1 MARKYLIKLK
11 GKKYLILKYVNRKH
25 SFLSRFSLGFCSS
38 FLVLAIT
45 KSLSL
50 TKLSFYDFFY
60 DDFKLAIRRVIKLS
74 SIYLGLDLVKDE
86 TFNFCENIDIYSLHS
101 LNRIFEKKILVDKE
115 NFNLKGQYLYV
126 IAALIEADKKNKT
139 NLIDK
144 YNNFSQQIIDQ
155 ANLKFNSEDYLSKDI
170 VCPSCGEIF
179 RVDTTLFKKS
189 RRVGDFDI
197 DDAIAALREWNKLF
211 SKEKYKWYVISGTFL
226 GLIREGGF
234 LAHDYDID
242 IGINSEDFLFD
253 EILSKISNSKN
264 FILKKID
271 FLLEGCFKDDK
282 YISSKE
288 KKVVLLKIVH
298 RSGLSIDLFIHYFDN
313 DIIWH
318 GSSFHRW
325 ENKIFDIETYN
336 LHGVDVYGPKDS
348 NLYLTENYGEW
359 KTPVTDFHFNTGT
372 PNLSIVKNPS
382 SIAMFIKRISEFRSR
397 KSFLKN
403 EVILQ
408 KLNILSEKGVFD
420 IRGIQN

>member
-1 MARKYLIKLK
+1 MAMKYLIRLK

-25 SFLSRFSLGFCSS
+25 SFLTRVSLGFSSS
-38 FLVLAIT
+38 FFLLAIT

-50 TKLSFYDFFY
+50 TKLAFNDFFY
-60 DDFKLAIRRVIKLS
+60 DDFKLATRRLIKLS
-74 SIYLGLDLVKDE
+74 SIYLGLGLLKDE
-86 TFNFCENIDIYSLHS
+86 TFNFCENIDINSLHT
-101 LNRIFEKKILVDKE
+101 LNRLFERKILIDKE
-115 NFNLKGQYLYV
+115 NFTLKGQYLYV
-126 IAALIEADKKNKT
+126 IAALIEADTKNKT
-139 NLIDK
+139 NLINK
-144 YNNFSQQIIDQ
+144 FNNFSQQIIDQ
-155 ANLKFNSEDYLSKDI
+155 ANLKFKSENYLSKEI

-179 RVDTTLFKKS
+179 RVDTTLFKNS

-197 DDAIAALREWNKLF
+197 DDAIAALSEWNKLF
-211 SKEKYKWYVISGTFL
+211 SKEQYKWYIISGTFL

-253 EILSKISNSKN
+253 ETLSKISGSKN

-271 FLLEGCFKDDK
+271 ILKEGCFKDDK
-282 YISSKE
+282 YISYKE
-288 KKVVLLKIVH
+288 KKVVLLKIIH
-298 RSGLSIDLFIHYFDN
+298 RSGLSIDLFIHYVDK

-318 GSSFHRW
+318 GSSYHRW

-403 EVILQ
+403 QNILH
-408 KLNILSEKGVFD
+408 KLNILSENGVFD